1 MNRKEALLRISEFEN
16 DAGYDDN
23 EWSNTLNPNVIK
35 NAREI
40 INDIKYIPDKISS
53 TEYASIRMEWWSIE
67 AIHSLYAEIKRPK
80 QNEYLIDLE
89 LAQEDFGDIIYAT
102 IPFKEWK
109 HIDSIVYA
117 FIKAGDERRN
127 ESS

>member
-1 MNRKEALLRISEFEN
+1 MNRKEALLRIDEFEN
-16 DAGYDDN
+16 NRKYD
-23 EWSNTLNPNVIK
+23 ESNAINPNVIK

-40 INDIKYIPDKISS
+40 INNIKYVPNRITSTTFKSISM
-53 TEYASIRMEWWSIE
+53 AWWCNEEIYT
-67 AIHSLYAEIKRPK
+67 LYIEIKNPE
-80 QNEYLIDLE
+80 QNNYYIDIE
-89 LAQEDFGDIIYAT
+89 LAQGDFGDILYAT

-109 HIDSIVYA
+109 HIESIIYT